1 MNNNNNSVVLFLTDR
16 VIESYLPG
24 SRVVSTR
31 LGQRVGPGRNS
42 LLLDPSYLH
51 PDLQSSRP

>member
-1 MNNNNNSVVLFLTDR
+1 MNNNNSVVLLLHDER
-16 VIESYLPG
+16 VIESYFAGESLI
-24 SRVVSTR
+24 R

-51 PDLQSSRP
+51 THAQ